1 MLGPSYILPDGKFL
15 VIPEPKE
22 MGAGALFSYR
32 CHSLIYAWLVSKKLV
47 KGTFWE
53 INDMH
58 YLEDKG
64 CLRVNLGDIPDEDA
78 LLNYIQ
84 LN

>member
-1 MLGPSYILPDGKFL
+1 M
-15 VIPEPKE
+15 
-22 MGAGALFSYR
+22 
-32 CHSLIYAWLVSKKLV
+32 WLVSKKLV
-47 KGTFWE
+47 KGTIWD

-64 CLRVNLGDIPDEDA
+64 CIRVNLGDIPDEDA

-84 LN
+84 LNDKKKPNYDQQDAIIKWLDYAQQQGIKSIEL